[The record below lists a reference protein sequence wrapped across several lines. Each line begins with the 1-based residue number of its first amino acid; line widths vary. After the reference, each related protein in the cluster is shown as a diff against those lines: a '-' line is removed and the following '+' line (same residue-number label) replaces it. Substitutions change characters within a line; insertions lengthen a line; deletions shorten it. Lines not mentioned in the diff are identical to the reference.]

1 MGRSSKRPTTSNLF
15 KEYNGNITS
24 RTAKASRSADRDK
37 ASRSADRDER
47 NKDPYCCCCK
57 STSVLIFTNTVTF
70 VLSLGLIVVGAF
82 INNEVSVRALPSTHP
97 DGKSGEH
104 TLAHTRRRG
113 LILHRARPTGSLSSR
128 RRAGS

>member
-24 RTAKASRSADRDK
+24 RTANASRSADRDK

-82 INNEVSVRALPSTHP
+82 INNEVSVRAPPSTIQTAARV
-97 DGKSGEH
+97 D
-104 TLAHTRRRG
+104 AHTHAHG
-113 LILHRARPTGSLSSR
+113 LIRRARPTASLPPR

>member
-1 MGRSSKRPTTSNLF
+1 MGRSKRPTTSNLF

-24 RTAKASRSADRDK
+24 RTAKASRSADRD
-37 ASRSADRDER
+37 ER
-47 NKDPYCCCCK
+47 GKDPYCCCCK

-104 TLAHTRRRG
+104 TRTHTRRRG
-113 LILHRARPTGSLSSR
+113 LILHRARPTASLPPR

>member
-1 MGRSSKRPTTSNLF
+1 MGRSKRPTTSNLF

-24 RTAKASRSADRDK
+24 RTAKASRSADRD
-37 ASRSADRDER
+37 ER
-47 NKDPYCCCCK
+47 GKDPYCCCCK

-82 INNEVSVRALPSTHP
+82 INNEVSVRAPPSTIQTAARV
-97 DGKSGEH
+97 D
-104 TLAHTRRRG
+104 AHTHAHG
-113 LILHRARPTGSLSSR
+113 LIRRARPTASLPPR

>member
-24 RTAKASRSADRDK
+24 RTAKASRST
-37 ASRSADRDER
+37 DRDER
-47 NKDPYCCCCK
+47 NKDPSCCCCK

-104 TLAHTRRRG
+104 TLTHTRRRG
-113 LILHRARPTGSLSSR
+113 LILHRARPTASLPPR

>member
-1 MGRSSKRPTTSNLF
+1 MGRSKRPTTSNLF

-24 RTAKASRSADRDK
+24 RTAKASRSADRD
-37 ASRSADRDER
+37 ER
-47 NKDPYCCCCK
+47 GKDPYCCCCK

-113 LILHRARPTGSLSSR
+113 LILHRARPTASLSSR